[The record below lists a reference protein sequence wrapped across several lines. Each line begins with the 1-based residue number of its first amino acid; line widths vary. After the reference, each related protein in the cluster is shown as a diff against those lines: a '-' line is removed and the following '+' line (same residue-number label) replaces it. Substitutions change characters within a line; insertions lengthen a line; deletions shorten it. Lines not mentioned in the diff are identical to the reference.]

1 MKTKKIV
8 IGVIVSL
15 LIVVGIVK
23 VSMIFMANN
32 EHVNITD
39 SPVKE
44 TEIPD
49 KLARLYES
57 ISYAD
62 GEVSF
67 TIPDGD
73 DTWNIHISGRIH
85 VDGAGEMS
93 IHYLE
98 EESENNSWE
107 DGKTYSFDVSSAKY
121 SRFIEL
127 YLDAE
132 LNGEEISVDVLDFL
146 PKYLKM
152 RNDLEDNT
160 VKTE

>member
-8 IGVIVSL
+8 IGVISSL
-15 LIVVGIVK
+15 IIVVVIVK
-23 VSMIFMANN
+23 LSMLFISNS
-32 EHVNITD
+32 EHVNVTD

-49 KLARLYES
+49 KLTRLYES

-67 TIPDGD
+67 TIPDGED
-73 DTWNIHISGRIH
+73 IWNIQINGRIH

-98 EESENNSWE
+98 EESTSNSWK
-107 DGKTYSFDVSSAKY
+107 GGTSYSFDVSGAKY
-121 SRFIEL
+121 SRFEEL
-127 YLDAE
+127 YLDVW
-132 LNGEEISVDVLDFL
+132 LSNEEMSIDLLKFL

-152 RNDLEDNT
+152 TDD
-160 VKTE
+160 